1 MHPATYSGGFLGLV
15 VLILDLIAIFE
26 VINSNRSVTAKF
38 LWSLL
43 IFLFPILGLVL
54 YLGYVDYWKKSDV
67 ASALNARIW
76 MQGML
81 LRVQVGKKAG
91 AM

>member
-1 MHPATYSGGFLGLV
+1 MHPATYSGGFIGLV

-54 YLGYVDYWKKSDV
+54 YFLFGGREEHNSGYEII
-67 ASALNARIW
+67 A
-76 MQGML
+76 
-81 LRVQVGKKAG
+81 
-91 AM
+91 

>member
-1 MHPATYSGGFLGLV
+1 MHPATYSGGFLGLI

-54 YLGYVDYWKKSDV
+54 YFLFGGREEHNSGYEVI
-67 ASALNARIW
+67 A
-76 MQGML
+76 
-81 LRVQVGKKAG
+81 
-91 AM
+91 

>member
-26 VINSNRSVTAKF
+26 VINSNRSVTAKL

-54 YLGYVDYWKKSDV
+54 YFLFGGREEHNSGYEVI
-67 ASALNARIW
+67 A
-76 MQGML
+76 
-81 LRVQVGKKAG
+81 
-91 AM
+91 

>member
-54 YLGYVDYWKKSDV
+54 YFLFGGREEHNSGYEVI
-67 ASALNARIW
+67 A
-76 MQGML
+76 
-81 LRVQVGKKAG
+81 
-91 AM
+91 

>member
-15 VLILDLIAIFE
+15 VLILDIIAIFE

-54 YLGYVDYWKKSDV
+54 YFLFGGREEHNSGYEVI
-67 ASALNARIW
+67 A
-76 MQGML
+76 
-81 LRVQVGKKAG
+81 
-91 AM
+91 